1 MSIRGMQVLPND
13 PGCVDPRRPQFDE
26 ATIDRKSYINVGDL
40 VNCISDVTFK
50 DEETA
55 DIIATTLEWIIG
67 KRSIPKSELVESK

>member
-26 ATIDRKSYINVGDL
+26 AAIDRKSYINVGDL
-40 VNCISDVTFK
+40 VDCISDVTFK

-55 DIIATTLEWIIG
+55 DIMATTLEWIIG